1 MFITLNFVLTSFS
14 HFLASSRALLNALVL
29 KLLLRTLLLLLL
41 DFDLL
46 VRLDF
51 ERDFFFF
58 LVAPKEVPLI
68 SLKPFVYLKMLRLTL
83 VIFLRDLDRPRP
95 LPPDAADLPDCLD
108 ARDLADL
115 DAERPL
121 FTDLLFDL
129 FFLSFLEALLLRL
142 RPSFLSFLLELL
154 LLALFGVD
162 FLADRLLDF
171 FFEPLFGL
179 L

>member
-14 HFLASSRALLNALVL
+14 HFLASSRARLNALVL

-51 ERDFFFF
+51 ERDVFFF
-58 LVAPKEVPLI
+58 LMAPKEVPLI

-83 VIFLRDLDRPRP
+83 EIFLRDRPRP
-95 LPPDAADLPDCLD
+95 LPPDVADLPDCLD
-108 ARDLADL
+108 ATDLTDL
-115 DAERPL
+115 DADRPL
-121 FTDLLFDL
+121 FTDLLLDL
-129 FFLSFLEALLLRL
+129 FFFSFLEALLLRL
-142 RPSFLSFLLELL
+142 RPFFLSFLLELL

-162 FLADRLLDF
+162 FLTDRLPDF